1 MLQSLRQ
8 LSIINKIFNV
18 HGSEWPKIWLIWV
31 IRFLYRMGFVIG
43 WTVLV
48 AMFVGRYGIASL
60 PYLFIL
66 IAIFTVIGTIF
77 YSTFLEKIHRETVL
91 IWSILAT
98 VLVLFAAI
106 QLAAYDIVWFFALT
120 ICATAVFLNQI
131 RIILNGFVEEMFLPL
146 QSQRVFPLIEAAD
159 TFAGIVA
166 GLLFLS
172 LIDSFSTINFVYI
185 WIAGLFLIIPLILF
199 SENLSEKVLLIVEKR
214 LKRQPASL
222 LKKIKI
228 AFSSDKH
235 ISYIK
240 GIFVIVFFQWV
251 LFNLLEFQYTKSVYQ
266 NVSQAIFDA
275 GSGFE
280 HAFVHDLGILFMLF
294 NVSALIFQFFV
305 AGRLINSLGVIGSML
320 IHPIVTLLSLFGL
333 TWKFNFG
340 TAVLAKNN
348 FMITSVIH
356 TNAYHSSYYAVR
368 EDLRH
373 HVRELL
379 EGMVRPLG
387 AVFGTLALIGLQKLF
402 FGDNLILAVNLMMV
416 FSALLLF
423 YFTYRQQYK
432 YTNVVISDLYSND
445 SKIRMNA
452 IDILAQ
458 KGHKGH
464 LKHLKQLLLDESQ
477 PVSVRVRILQ
487 AFTEIQPM
495 SVLSEI
501 VDCINSKSS
510 IIRSAALDTL
520 CAFRLLHRHSNAI
533 VFAKYQLAETLK
545 DLYKRE
551 KNFEIVSKIIKVLSC
566 LSCVATV
573 EFLMNVAKSKKSYHR
588 AEAILALGRFKDS
601 HVAEFIKPYLYSR
614 YPKEQINTAVAL
626 YQFKDFRTEAK
637 NVIDEFLES
646 GKDLKIALAIY
657 AIGELQLKHQ
667 RSVCLHHLNSNI
679 DSLKLEC
686 AIALAKMGSY
696 ETIPVL
702 VNMLFSHKQGLSQK
716 VKSELKNLDVR
727 FSRNIDKIVKNLV
740 EFKVEDL
747 MQKKNA
753 DSLVELDKTSLIH
766 LHKLYALVE
775 EYDEVELIENILSF
789 NKT

>member
-18 HGSEWPKIWLIWV
+18 HGSEWPKICLIWV

-77 YSTFLEKIHRETVL
+77 YSTFLERIRKETVL

-98 VLVLFAAI
+98 VVVLFVATL
-106 QLAAYDIVWFFALT
+106 LATYDIVWFFALM
-120 ICATAVFLNQI
+120 ICAIAVFLNQI
-131 RIILNGFVEEMFLPL
+131 RIILNSFVEEMFLPL

-159 TFAGIVA
+159 TFAGIAA

-172 LIDSFSTINFVYI
+172 LINTFDTINFIYL

-199 SENLSEKVLLIVEKR
+199 SENLSEKILLIAEKR
-214 LKRQPASL
+214 LKRQPTGL

-240 GIFVIVFFQWV
+240 GIFVIVFFQWI
-251 LFNLLEFQYTKSVYQ
+251 LFNLLEFQYTKAVYQ

-294 NVSALIFQFFV
+294 NVSALIVQLFV
-305 AGRLINSLGVIGSML
+305 GGRLINSLGVIGSML

-333 TWKFNFG
+333 TWKFNFA

-379 EGMVRPLG
+379 EGMVRPIG
-387 AVFGTLALIGLQKLF
+387 AIVGTLALIGLQKLF
-402 FGDNLILAVNLMMV
+402 LGNSLIFAVNLVMV
-416 FSALLLF
+416 LSALLLF

-445 SKIRMNA
+445 SRIRMNA

-458 KGHKGH
+458 KGHRGH
-464 LKHLKQLLLDESQ
+464 LKHLKQLLLDENQ
-477 PVSVRVRILQ
+477 PISIRVKILQ

-501 VDCINSKSS
+501 IDCINSKSP

-520 CAFRLLHRHSNAI
+520 CAFRLLHHHSNAV

-545 DLYKRE
+545 DLYKKE
-551 KNFEIVSKIIKVLSC
+551 KNSELVSKIIKLLSC

-588 AEAILALGRFKDS
+588 AEALKALGRFKDP
-601 HVAEFIKPYLYSR
+601 HVAEFIKPHLNSR
-614 YPKEQINTAVAL
+614 YPREQINAAIAL
-626 YQFKDFRTEAK
+626 YAFRNFRSEA
-637 NVIDEFLES
+637 NGVIDEFLQS
-646 GKDLKIALAIY
+646 GKNLKIALAIY
-657 AIGELQLKHQ
+657 ALGELQLKHH
-667 RSVCLHHLNSNI
+667 RSICLNYLNSNI
-679 DSLKLEC
+679 DSLKLNC
-686 AIALAKMGSY
+686 AVALAKMGSY

-702 VNMLFSHKQGLSQK
+702 VNMLFSHNTGLSQK
-716 VKSELKNLDVR
+716 VKFELKNLDVR
-727 FSRNIDKIVKNLV
+727 FSRNIDKIVKDLV
-740 EFKVEDL
+740 EFEVEDL

-753 DSLVELDKTSLIH
+753 DSLMELDKDSLTN
-766 LHKLYALVE
+766 LHRLYALVE
-775 EYDEVELIENILSF
+775 EYEEVELIENILSF